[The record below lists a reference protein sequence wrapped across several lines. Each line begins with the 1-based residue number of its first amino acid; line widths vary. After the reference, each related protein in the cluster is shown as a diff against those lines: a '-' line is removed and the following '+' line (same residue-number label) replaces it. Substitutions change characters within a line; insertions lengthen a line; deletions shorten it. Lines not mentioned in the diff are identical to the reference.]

1 MQTLDWIVLSGFLI
15 SLVTIGVWA
24 YTRVKQ
30 SRDFYVA
37 GGKLPWWLSG
47 VSHHV
52 SGYSGVVFT
61 GYAAIAYTQG
71 FTIYIWWALG
81 ISIAIF
87 LGSGMIAPRW
97 SRLRQRLRIMAP
109 TEYLV
114 VRYNLST
121 QQLIAW
127 SGVVLKLF
135 DSAGKWVAIGILL
148 NGFAGVPLN
157 IGILIAGAASVIY
170 VTAGGLWAD
179 TVNDFLQFIV
189 QVVAGLAMFFIVMS
203 HLGGLDSLTGI
214 WKQLP
219 PENSR
224 IFNEPYTFTFAI
236 AMFFIVFLSYNGGT
250 WNLAAR
256 YIATPTGKDAKK
268 AARLSAS
275 LYLFW
280 PLILFFPMWAAPILL
295 PDFGDPTKIYAGLTT
310 TFLPAGLVGLVLAS
324 MFAATLSMTSSD
336 ANTIS
341 AVLSRDILPVILPKL
356 KRPDGS
362 TPLWLARLVTFLF
375 TLTSITI
382 ALNNEH
388 FGGVLGLI
396 IKWFGGLVGLTAIP
410 MVLGLVPFWKHA
422 GPVAAWSCV
431 ISGLVAFIFVNFGL
445 DKASLTT
452 SIAVPVLTSFIV
464 FTAFEF
470 AERSKP
476 AVKKVE
482 ELIAGISK
490 DEKNNK

>member
-1 MQTLDWIVLSGFLI
+1 
-15 SLVTIGVWA
+15 
-24 YTRVKQ
+24 KQ
-30 SRDFYVA
+30 SGDFYVA

-61 GYAAIAYTQG
+61 GYAAIAYTEG
-71 FTIYIWWALG
+71 FTIYAWWAFG

-87 LGSGMIAPRW
+87 LGSDLIPPRW
-97 SRLRQRLRIMAP
+97 SRLRKRLKIMSP

-114 VRYNLST
+114 IRYNLST

-135 DSAGKWVAIGILL
+135 DCAGKWVAIGILL
-148 NGFAGVPLN
+148 NGFTGIPIN
-157 IGILIAGAASVIY
+157 IGIIIAGAASIIY

-179 TVNDFLQFIV
+179 TANDFLQFIV
-189 QVVAGLAMFFIVMS
+189 QVVAGLAMFFIVIH
-203 HLGGLDSLTGI
+203 HLGGFGSLTGI

-219 PENSR
+219 PDHSQL
-224 IFNEPYTFTFAI
+224 FNGPYTLTFAL
-236 AMFFIVFLSYNGGT
+236 AMFFIGFLSYNGGT

-256 YIATPTGKDAKK
+256 FIATPSGKDAKK

-275 LYLFW
+275 LFLLW

-295 PDFGDPTKIYAGLTT
+295 PDFGDPSKIYAGLTT
-310 TFLPAGLVGLVLAS
+310 TFLPVGLVGLVLAS

-356 KRPDGS
+356 KRSDGS

-382 ALNNEH
+382 ALNNVH

-410 MVLGLVPFWKHA
+410 LVLGLVPFWKHA
-422 GPVAAWSCV
+422 GPIAAWSCV
-431 ISGLVAFIFVNFGL
+431 ISGLAAFIIVNFAL
-445 DKASLTT
+445 AEASLAT
-452 SIAVPVLTSFIV
+452 SITAPVLTSFIV
-464 FTAFEF
+464 FTTFEF
-470 AERSKP
+470 AGRSKP
-476 AVKKVE
+476 APKKAE
-482 ELIAGISK
+482 NLISVIST
-490 DEKNNK
+490 D